1 MAAWESGGSRASKV
15 SSGLRRSLLRQPGL
29 AAGGY
34 DIEVVHAR
42 DVFAG
47 AAAYVVFRAVLR
59 LDEVVAPL
67 ATMASLPASP

>member
-1 MAAWESGGSRASKV
+1 
-15 SSGLRRSLLRQPGL
+15 LLRQPGL